1 MECISLLEKVPVIDV
16 FAGAGG
22 LGEGFSP
29 ASDETTSHFDVRLSI
44 EMDDSA
50 AETLK
55 LRAFFRHSE
64 KKARDDYYS
73 FLDGKLSLDELY
85 ERNPETANRAGQEV
99 YHIELGGEKFDEN
112 ELNARTSEA
121 IGDADKWVLVGG
133 PPCQAYSSIGRARN
147 AGIRDYS
154 AAADHRHFLYEEYL
168 RIIASHWPSVFVMEN
183 VPGILSSR
191 AGGTSRLFGKILDD
205 LSDPASVFPQKIGPY
220 GETFNYRIVPLYSK
234 QQTIIDLF
242 GTTGNPTDYI
252 VQSEQHGVPQSRR
265 RVILLGIRDDIDPD
279 GFDGLQPC
287 DDDPIPASA
296 VLKGM
301 PRLRS
306 GLAETDSDPANAWF
320 NAVASALDS
329 EWIKELASLG
339 QENVA
344 NEIKSIVS
352 KLKHPKLGQGGKFV
366 QYAQR
371 DLQLK
376 ERHPALYSW
385 IVDERMSTVCNSE
398 TRDHME
404 SDLHRYLYVSA
415 YGKVN
420 KVSPRLRHFPKGL
433 LPDHDNVKKALQRGD
448 FQDRFRVQLK
458 HQPSA
463 TVVSHLGRDGHY
475 FIHYDPSQVR
485 SITVR
490 EAARLQTFPDNFF
503 FCGSRG
509 AQYSQ
514 VGNAVPPLLAKQ
526 IADVVWK
533 LLSDEPERSKRRLSK
548 SKRPLREVSL

>member
-1 MECISLLEKVPVIDV
+1 LKKVPVIDV

-29 ASDETTSHFDVRLSI
+29 ASGETTSPFDVCLSI

-50 AETLK
+50 VDTLK
-55 LRAFFRHSE
+55 LRAFFRHSC
-64 KKARDDYYS
+64 KKARDDYYR
-73 FLDGKLSLDELY
+73 FLAGKLSLDELY
-85 ERNPETANRAGQEV
+85 ERNPETADRAGDEV
-99 YHIELGGEKFDEN
+99 YHIELGGEDFNEK
-112 ELNARTSEA
+112 ELNARTSKA

-154 AAADHRHFLYEEYL
+154 AADDHRHFLYEEYL

-191 AGGTSRLFGKILDD
+191 AGGTSRIFGKILDD
-205 LSDPASVFPQKIGPY
+205 LSDPASVFPQKVGPS
-220 GETFNYRIVPLYSK
+220 GDTFNYRIVPLYRK
-234 QQTIIDLF
+234 QQAITDLF
-242 GTTGNPTDYI
+242 GTTGNPADYL
-252 VQSEQHGVPQSRR
+252 VQSERHGVPQSRR
-265 RVILLGIRDDIDPD
+265 RVILLGIRDDIDPEV
-279 GFDGLQPC
+279 FEGLEPS
-287 DDDPIPASA
+287 DDDPVPVSA
-296 VLKGM
+296 VLEGM

-306 GLAETDSDPANAWF
+306 GLVTKDADAASAWL

-329 EWIKELASLG
+329 EWLEELASLG

-344 NEIKSIVS
+344 SEIKSVIA
-352 KLKHPKLGQGGKFV
+352 KLKIPKLGQGGNFV
-366 QYAQR
+366 KYTQR
-371 DLQLK
+371 GIQLK
-376 ERHPALYSW
+376 DRHPALHSW
-385 IVDERMSTVCNSE
+385 IADERMSTVCNSE

-415 YGKVN
+415 YGKAN

-433 LPDHDNVKKALQRGD
+433 LPDHDNVRKALHRGD

-458 HQPSA
+458 HQPST

-503 FCGSRG
+503 FCGNRG
-509 AQYSQ
+509 AQYKQ
-514 VGNAVPPLLAKQ
+514 VGNAVPPLLAKK
-526 IADVVWK
+526 IADIVWK
-533 LLSDEPERSKRRLSK
+533 LLRDEPQRKKGVLSN
-548 SKRPLREVSL
+548 SQTFLREIAL